1 MSYEK
6 ATILSTLSKIQSGEL
21 VLPAI
26 QRDFVW
32 EPERMY
38 KLLDSI
44 FRGYPFSTL
53 LFWNTKQRIQY
64 REFTKDWSSDYRFT
78 FQVKSEGKKGTMVL
92 DGQQRLQTM
101 YLAIYGSYDQKVLY
115 FDLLSGIEPDDIS
128 QAKYHFEFLSTAE
141 VELRNAHNA
150 GIQYWVPLRDLANLN
165 NRQIAIKAMQY
176 LAILKLQA
184 ESDAGQRLSQN
195 VSAAFGALRVEDTL
209 NYFTVDKEYGD
220 DGLVTDLDEILEI
233 FVRVNSGGQ
242 VLSKSDLMFSLM
254 QMLWEGAADT
264 IAELTDRLNAKERYD
279 FDKDFIL
286 KVALVCTNHG
296 ARYEVD
302 KLRNETNVKEIEQS
316 FPRIADALVNCK
328 DFIVSKARFLDDRIL
343 RSYNTLIP
351 FVYFFYLQPNQQVK
365 SEETLLRMNHAL
377 YLSLM
382 TALFSRF
389 ADNYI
394 DRVVNTIILP
404 SHEKN
409 PGYFPLEDYLEF
421 MQSRQGHSQLDDW
434 LLQNNISYLMNI
446 LEGGT
451 RLPEGRRSRRP
462 EVDHIFPNSKLQTL
476 RIPEDRINHYA
487 NFRLISQPENN
498 WKRAQ
503 DPQPYFKANPKAA
516 ARYYIPTN
524 LLAYDQYEQFLE
536 KRREMIWQRLAQFF
550 GLDQGSEHPVPS
562 ADEPVVQAVEA
573 DTGQHSPPK
582 PLMEY
587 CRARI
592 SSEQTAYPALQDSA
606 RWWDIM
612 PDWYGNIWRR
622 NYASSLDQQ
631 GVWTVGDMAVL
642 ISVLKL
648 HIDWVEDGYPV
659 LGFALPGPDGKPVK
673 INRFQKW
680 GWRMV
685 LWVMENH
692 GFDWREY
699 VVNPDIL
706 NQVRNSMK

>member
-32 EPERMY
+32 EPARMY

-78 FQVKSEGKKGTMVL
+78 FQVKPEGKKGTMVL
-92 DGQQRLQTM
+92 DGQQRMQTI
-101 YLAIYGSYDQKVLY
+101 YLAIYGSYDQNVLY

-141 VELRNAHNA
+141 AEQRNAQNA

-165 NRQIAIKAMQY
+165 NRQIAVRAMRY
-176 LAILKLQA
+176 LTILKLPA
-184 ESDAGQRLSQN
+184 ESDAGERLSQN
-195 VSAAFGALRVEDTL
+195 VSAAFGALRVEDSL
-209 NYFTVDKEYGD
+209 NYFTIDKEYGD
-220 DGLVTDLDEILEI
+220 DDLITNLDEILEI

-264 IAELTDRLNAKERYD
+264 IGDLTDRLNAKERYD

-302 KLRNETNVKEIEQS
+302 KLRNETNVKEIKDS
-316 FPRIADALVNCK
+316 FPKIAEALVNCK
-328 DFIVSKARFLDDRIL
+328 DFVVSKARFLDDRIL

-382 TALFSRF
+382 TALFSRL

-394 DRVVNTIILP
+394 DQVVNNILLP
-404 SHEKN
+404 SHQKN
-409 PGYFPLEDYLEF
+409 PGQFPLEDFLGF
-421 MQSRQGHSQLDDW
+421 MHSKQGHSQLDDW
-434 LLQNNISYLMNI
+434 MLQNNINYLMNI

-462 EVDHIFPNSKLQTL
+462 EVDHIFPHSRLQAL
-476 RIPEDRINHYA
+476 GVPEERINHYA

-516 ARYYIPTN
+516 ARYYIPTHF
-524 LLAYDQYEQFLE
+524 LVYEKYEQFLE
-536 KRREMIWQRLAQFF
+536 KRREQIWEHLRRFF
-550 GLDQGSEHPVPS
+550 GQDGVQDGSPTISQPIEMDS
-562 ADEPVVQAVEA
+562 LYADEP
-573 DTGQHSPPK
+573 TSLPK
-582 PLMEY
+582 N
-587 CRARI
+587 
-592 SSEQTAYPALQDSA
+592 
-606 RWWDIM
+606 
-612 PDWYGNIWRR
+612 NINEFSTQRGTP
-622 NYASSLDQQ
+622 SL
-631 GVWTVGDMAVL
+631 
-642 ISVLKL
+642 
-648 HIDWVEDGYPV
+648 
-659 LGFALPGPDGKPVK
+659 
-673 INRFQKW
+673 
-680 GWRMV
+680 
-685 LWVMENH
+685 
-692 GFDWREY
+692 
-699 VVNPDIL
+699 
-706 NQVRNSMK
+706 

>member
-6 ATILSTLSKIQSGEL
+6 ATILSTLSKIQTGEL

-64 REFTKDWSSDYRFT
+64 REFTKEWSSDYRFT
-78 FQVKSEGKKGTMVL
+78 FQVKPEGKKGTMVL
-92 DGQQRLQTM
+92 DGQQRMQTI
-101 YLAIYGSYDQKVLY
+101 YLAIYGSYGQKVLY

-128 QAKYHFEFLSTAE
+128 QAKYHFEFLSPAE
-141 VELRNAHNA
+141 VELRNSQYA
-150 GIQYWVPLRDLANLN
+150 GIQHWVPLRDLASLSSK
-165 NRQIAIKAMQY
+165 QITVKTIQY
-176 LAILKLQA
+176 LNLLNIP
-184 ESDAGQRLSQN
+184 SDSDTGQRLSQN
-195 VSAAFGALRVEDTL
+195 ISAAFGALRVEDSL

-220 DGLVTDLDEILEI
+220 DGLFTNLDEILEI

-264 IAELTDRLNAKERYD
+264 IGDLIDRLNAKERYD

-302 KLRNETNVKEIEQS
+302 KLRNETNVKEIEDS
-316 FPRIADALVNCK
+316 FPKIAEALVNCK
-328 DFIVSKARFLDDRIL
+328 DFVVSKSRFLDDRIL

-382 TALFSRF
+382 TALFSRL

-394 DRVVNTIILP
+394 DQVVNNILLP
-404 SHEKN
+404 SHQKN
-409 PGYFPLEDYLEF
+409 PGQFPLEDFLGF
-421 MQSRQGHSQLDDW
+421 MQSKQGHSQLDDW

-451 RLPEGRRSRRP
+451 RLPEGRRAHRP
-462 EVDHIFPNSKLQTL
+462 EVDHIFPHSRLQAL
-476 RIPEDRINHYA
+476 GVPEERINHYA

-503 DPQPYFKANPKAA
+503 NPQPYFEANPKAA
-516 ARYYIPTN
+516 ARYYIPTH
-524 LLAYDQYEQFLE
+524 LLAYEKYDQFLV
-536 KRREMIWQRLAQFF
+536 KRRERIWEHLKRFF
-550 GLDQGSEHPVPS
+550 GQDGSPTVSQPIEMDSLS
-562 ADEPVVQAVEA
+562 ADEPTSLTKNNSNESQPNEVRQACDEMLTEEQKALPILHDTTQWIEIFKAVPFSPQWCRRYQRALTKIGVQ
-573 DTGQHSPPK
+573 
-582 PLMEY
+582 
-587 CRARI
+587 
-592 SSEQTAYPALQDSA
+592 
-606 RWWDIM
+606 
-612 PDWYGNIWRR
+612 N
-622 NYASSLDQQ
+622 
-631 GVWTVGDMAVL
+631 VGDFASAIMALNLKIDYISYELPFYKFASHLPSGRKLKITTREFGGYAWKWVL
-642 ISVLKL
+642 ITL
-648 HIDWVEDGYPV
+648 EQ
-659 LGFALPGPDGKPVK
+659 
-673 INRFQKW
+673 R
-680 GWRMV
+680 
-685 LWVMENH
+685 
-692 GFDWREY
+692 GFDWKKY
-699 VVNPDIL
+699 KV
-706 NQVRNSMK
+706 S

>member
-6 ATILSTLSKIQSGEL
+6 ATILATLSKIQSGEL

-64 REFTKDWSSDYRFT
+64 REFTKDWADEYRYT
-78 FQVKSEGKKGTMVL
+78 FQVKPEGKKGTMVL
-92 DGQQRLQTM
+92 DGQQRLQTI
-101 YLAIYGSYDQKVLY
+101 YLAIYGSYGQKVLY

-128 QAKYHFEFLSTAE
+128 QAKYHFEYLSPAE
-141 VELRNAHNA
+141 AELRNNQNT
-150 GIQYWVPLRDLANLN
+150 GIQYWVPLRDLTNLN
-165 NRQIAIKAMQY
+165 NRQITVRTMQY
-176 LAILKLQA
+176 LTSLKLPA
-184 ESDAGQRLSQN
+184 ESEAGQRLAQN
-195 VSAAFGALRVEDTL
+195 VGAAFGALRVEESL

-220 DGLVTDLDEILEI
+220 DGLVTNLDEILEI

-254 QMLWEGAADT
+254 QMLWEGAADV

-286 KVALVCTNHG
+286 KTALVCTNHG

-302 KLRNETNVKEIEQS
+302 KLRNETNIREIEQS
-316 FPRIADALVNCK
+316 FPRIAEALVNCK
-328 DFIVSKARFLDDRIL
+328 DFIVSKSRFLDDRIL

-365 SEETLLRMNHAL
+365 SEETLLRMNQAL

-394 DRVVNTIILP
+394 DRVVNYIILP

-409 PGYFPLEDYLEF
+409 PGYFPLEEYLEF

-434 LLQNNISYLMNI
+434 LMQNNFSYLMNI

-462 EVDHIFPNSKLQTL
+462 EVDHIFPHSKLQTL
-476 RIPEDRINHYA
+476 GVPEDRINHYA

-503 DPQPYFKANPKAA
+503 DPQPYFMANPKAA
-516 ARYYIPTN
+516 ARYYIPTH
-524 LLAYDQYEQFLE
+524 LLTYDQYEQFLE
-536 KRREMIWQRLAQFF
+536 KRRELIWGHLKRFF
-550 GLDQGSEHPVPS
+550 GQDGSLIGEVTSYQPVEKRALS
-562 ADEPVVQAVEA
+562 ADEPASITQNSVEA
-573 DTGQHSPPK
+573 
-582 PLMEY
+582 
-587 CRARI
+587 ARPTSVRQACDEI
-592 SSEQTAYPALQDSA
+592 LTEEQKALPILQDTTQWIEIFRAVPFSPQ
-606 RWWDIM
+606 WC
-612 PDWYGNIWRR
+612 RR
-622 NYASSLDQQ
+622 YQRALLNVGIQN
-631 GVWTVGDMAVL
+631 VGDFASAVMAL
-642 ISVLKL
+642 NLKIDYISYEMPFYKFASPLPNGTKL
-648 HIDWVEDGYPV
+648 QMRTREFGGYAWKWALATLENRGLDWTKY
-659 LGFALPGPDGKPVK
+659 K
-673 INRFQKW
+673 
-680 GWRMV
+680 
-685 LWVMENH
+685 
-692 GFDWREY
+692 
-699 VVNPDIL
+699 VN
-706 NQVRNSMK
+706 

>member
-6 ATILSTLSKIQSGEL
+6 APILSTLSKIHNSEL

-32 EPERMY
+32 HTERMV

-64 REFTKDWSSDYRFT
+64 REFTKDWRSGQRYT
-78 FQVKSEGKKGTMVL
+78 FQIKQEGEKGTMVL
-92 DGQQRLQTM
+92 DGQQRLQTL
-101 YLAIYGSYDQKVLY
+101 YLAIYGSYEQKILY
-115 FDLLSGIEPDDIS
+115 FDILSGVEPDDLS
-128 QAKYHFEFLSTAE
+128 QARYHFEFLSAGDAE
-141 VELRNAHNA
+141 ELNQNNK
-150 GIQYWVPLRDLANLN
+150 GQQYWIPLRDLSDVDTRDKLVVADDY
-165 NRQIAIKAMQY
+165 IKEAGVVKEAESGRRVVENID
-176 LAILKLQA
+176 LAITALQA
-184 ESDAGQRLSQN
+184 EES
-195 VSAAFGALRVEDTL
+195 L
-209 NYFTVDKEYGD
+209 NYFTIDKNYGER
-220 DGLVTDLDEILEI
+220 GRTTGLDEILEI
-233 FVRVNSGGQ
+233 FVRVNSGGE

-254 QMLWEGAADT
+254 QMLWEGAADA

-286 KVALVCTNHG
+286 KTALVCTNRG
-296 ARYEVD
+296 ARYQVD
-302 KLRNETNVKEIEQS
+302 KLRNEIYVKEIEQC
-316 FPRIADALVNCK
+316 FPRISEALVNCK

-382 TALFSRF
+382 TNLYSRF

-394 DRVVNTIILP
+394 DQVVNNIFIP
-404 SHEKN
+404 HNEKN
-409 PGYFPLEDYLEF
+409 PGQFPLDEYLAF
-421 MQSRQGHSQLDDW
+421 LHSKQGRSQLDDW

-462 EVDHIFPNSKLQTL
+462 EVDHIFPNSKLQAL
-476 RIPEDRINHYA
+476 GVPVDRINHYA

-503 DPQPYFKANPKAA
+503 DPLPYFKANPKAA
-516 ARYYIPTN
+516 ARYYIPSN
-524 LLAYDQYEQFLE
+524 LLAYEQYDQFLE
-536 KRREMIWQRLAQFF
+536 KRKEKIWERLEQFF
-550 GLDQGSEHPVPS
+550 GHNSVSGNPDETTIETETAVLKSETDQTLHPV
-562 ADEPVVQAVEA
+562 A
-573 DTGQHSPPK
+573 
-582 PLMEY
+582 LLEY
-587 CRARI
+587 CQVYI
-592 SSEQTAYPALQDSA
+592 STDDAAQPALKDQA

-612 PDWYGNIWRR
+612 PDWYGKIWQR
-622 NYASSLDQQ
+622 NYASSLSQQ
-631 GVWTVGDMAVL
+631 GVWTVGDMATL
-642 ISVLKL
+642 ISALKL
-648 HIDWVEDGYPV
+648 RIDWVENGYPHIS
-659 LGFALPGPDGKPVK
+659 FAKVGPDGKPLK
-673 INRFQKW
+673 IKRFQKW

-685 LWVMENH
+685 LCVLEQHDFN
-692 GFDWREY
+692 WRSH
-699 VVNPDIL
+699 VINPDML
-706 NQVRNSMK
+706 SQVRNPL

>member
-6 ATILSTLSKIQSGEL
+6 ATILSTLSKIQTGEL

-64 REFTKDWSSDYRFT
+64 REFTKDWSSDYHFT

-101 YLAIYGSYDQKVLY
+101 YLGIYGSYDQNVLY

-141 VELRNAHNA
+141 AEQRNAQNV

-165 NRQIAIKAMQY
+165 NRQIAVRAMRY
-176 LAILKLQA
+176 LTILKLPA
-184 ESDAGQRLSQN
+184 ESDAGERLSQN
-195 VSAAFGALRVEDTL
+195 VSAAFGALRVEDSL
-209 NYFTVDKEYGD
+209 NYFTIDKEYGD
-220 DGLVTDLDEILEI
+220 DDLITNLDEILEI

-254 QMLWEGAADT
+254 QMLWEGAADA

-302 KLRNETNVKEIEQS
+302 KLRNEANVREIEQS
-316 FPRIADALVNCK
+316 FPKIADALVNCK
-328 DFIVSKARFLDDRIL
+328 DFIVSKSRFLDDRIL

-382 TALFSRF
+382 TALFSRL

-394 DRVVNTIILP
+394 DQVVNNILLP
-404 SHEKN
+404 FHHKN
-409 PGYFPLEDYLEF
+409 PGQFPLEDFLGF
-421 MQSRQGHSQLDDW
+421 MQSKQGHSQLDDW

-462 EVDHIFPNSKLQTL
+462 EVDHIFPHSRLQAL
-476 RIPEDRINHYA
+476 GVPEERINHYA
-487 NFRLISQPENN
+487 NFRLISQAENN

-503 DPQPYFKANPKAA
+503 DPQPYFNANPKAA
-516 ARYYIPTN
+516 ARYYIPTHF
-524 LLAYDQYEQFLE
+524 LVYEKYEQFLE
-536 KRREMIWQRLAQFF
+536 KRREQIWDHLKRFF
-550 GLDQGSEHPVPS
+550 GQDGSLTVSQPNETDSLS
-562 ADEPVVQAVEA
+562 ADEPTYLTNNHMKESQPNEVRQSCDEMLTEEQKAHPILQDTTQWIDIFRAVPF
-573 DTGQHSPPK
+573 SPQWCSR
-582 PLMEY
+582 Y
-587 CRARI
+587 QR
-592 SSEQTAYPALQDSA
+592 ALQK
-606 RWWDIM
+606 I
-612 PDWYGNIWRR
+612 
-622 NYASSLDQQ
+622 
-631 GVWTVGDMAVL
+631 GVQNVGDFASAIMAL
-642 ISVLKL
+642 NLKIDYISYELPFYKFASHLPSGRKLKITTREFGGYAWKWVLKTL
-648 HIDWVEDGYPV
+648 EQ
-659 LGFALPGPDGKPVK
+659 
-673 INRFQKW
+673 R
-680 GWRMV
+680 
-685 LWVMENH
+685 
-692 GFDWREY
+692 GFDWEKY
-699 VVNPDIL
+699 KV
-706 NQVRNSMK
+706 S